1 MSVVL
6 NETKQAEYIIEKG
19 EVGTKPTSTLFLL
32 GKYYRQKENLDKE
45 QTVEKLNEFMMK
57 NYKNYNSVLWEDSI
71 EDISKKA
78 NKYPLREIDTIS
90 ITQSELDKIAELHNI
105 KYEKLLFTMLCYA
118 KLYNTISENN
128 NGWVNTDIQ
137 ELYRVSRVTVK
148 YRKDKFLFLNDI
160 EKTGFISFSNK
171 NDNLNLK
178 INFFDMDGESVLEIN
193 DFRELGYEYLNYI
206 GEGNFVRCSECN
218 RLIRKNNNRQ
228 KYCKDCYKH
237 INSKMANERQK
248 ESRKIFFRKLSK
260 PLILLGFRCLCPF
273 FLLCIEIYQ

>member
-1 MSVVL
+1 MPVVL

-32 GKYYRQKENLDKE
+32 GKYYRQKENLDKD
-45 QTVEKLNEFMMK
+45 QTVNKLNEFMVK
-57 NYKNYNSVLWEDSI
+57 NYKNYNSALWEEGI
-71 EDISKKA
+71 EDIAKKA
-78 NKYPLREIDTIS
+78 NKYPLREIDSIG
-90 ITQSELDKIAELHNI
+90 ITQSELDKIAELHNT

-137 ELYRVSRVTVK
+137 ELYRVARVTVK

-160 EKTGFISFSNK
+160 ERTGLISFSNK

-178 INFFDMDGESVLEIN
+178 INFFDMDGESVLEIS

-206 GEGNFVRCSECN
+206 GDDKFIRCSECS
-218 RLIRKNNNRQ
+218 RLVRKNNNRQ
-228 KYCKDCYKH
+228 KYCNDCYKR
-237 INSKMANERQK
+237 INSEMTNERQK
-248 ESRKIFFRKLSK
+248 ENRKSFF
-260 PLILLGFRCLCPF
+260 
-273 FLLCIEIYQ
+273 

>member
-1 MSVVL
+1 MSVIL
-6 NETKQAEYIIEKG
+6 NETKQAKCIIEKG

-57 NYKNYNSVLWEDSI
+57 NYKNYNSALWEDTI

-78 NKYPLREIDTIS
+78 NKYPLREIDFIE
-90 ITQSELDKIAELHNI
+90 ITQSELDKIAELHNV

-137 ELYRVSRVTVK
+137 ELYRVARVIVK

-160 EKTGFISFSNK
+160 EKTGLISFSNK

-178 INFFDMDGESVLEIN
+178 INFLNMDDESVLEID

-206 GEGNFVRCSECN
+206 GEDKFIRCSECK

-228 KYCKDCYKH
+228 KYCNDCYKH
-237 INSKMANERQK
+237 INSKMTNERQK
-248 ESRKIFFRKLSK
+248 ESRKNFF
-260 PLILLGFRCLCPF
+260 
-273 FLLCIEIYQ
+273 

>member
-19 EVGTKPTSTLFLL
+19 EVGTKPTSTIFLL

-45 QTVEKLNEFMMK
+45 QTVNKLNEFMVA
-57 NYKNYNSVLWEDSI
+57 NYKNYNPALWEDTI
-71 EDISKKA
+71 EDIAKKA
-78 NKYPLREIDTIS
+78 NKYPLREISSIG
-90 ITQSELDKIAELHNI
+90 ITQSELDKITELYNI

-128 NGWVNTDIQ
+128 NGWVNADIQ
-137 ELYRVSRVTVK
+137 ELYRVARVTVK

-160 EKTGFISFSNK
+160 ERTGLISFSNK

-178 INFFDMDGESVLEIN
+178 VNFFDMNNESILEIS

-206 GEGNFVRCSECN
+206 GNGKFIRCSECHRLVRKTNNKCLYCNECAKMVQNKQKHEWDTKN
-218 RLIRKNNNRQ
+218 RKSE
-228 KYCKDCYKH
+228 K
-237 INSKMANERQK
+237 
-248 ESRKIFFRKLSK
+248 
-260 PLILLGFRCLCPF
+260 
-273 FLLCIEIYQ
+273 